1 MEKQTDNRP
10 VSVGKSA
17 FKVDGETVSPSGRGR
32 CTAVPYTTGGLT
44 GTSGIKSWNPSKV
57 WDST

>member
-17 FKVDGETVSPSGRGR
+17 FKVDGETVSL
-32 CTAVPYTTGGLT
+32 PYTTGGLT